1 MGWLGSKRTIVH
13 CEALI
18 KW

>member
-13 CEALI
+13 CETLI